1 MKITKAIFENF
12 ICLESGLNKRHVEID
27 FSKCK
32 NQIILFVG
40 PMGSGKTTILS
51 HLIPYSHVGTLD
63 ERNSNPIII
72 PEEDGKKE
80 LVYDVNG
87 TIYRIVHKY
96 VWAKD
101 HHSVKS
107 FIEKDGVELNPNGNQ
122 NSFKEIVEMELGF
135 NSDLTRLIRLGPN
148 VANVIDLPTI
158 GRKEYI
164 AKMQTDS
171 EIYLL
176 INKEIRELSRTISS
190 QTQLLARKLN
200 GVSDDVLENL
210 RTEVKKINRHIKE
223 EEEALKRDTEERGS
237 VKSLVSTYLGGRT
250 TSEYVER
257 MEFLQKSIVSLNTS
271 IRDKKFTLDNL
282 VRDYGEPKNVLKALG
297 KCESDIENNKRLITA
312 LTSDREQ
319 FDKRRIE
326 LVNIINTSAD
336 DKYVDSIRDEYA
348 HYVDMINELKIELD
362 DFDCP
367 YNSAEISALLR
378 EIQLLDQDLDA
389 IVIENPES
397 VRAVVKGGPNIVSG
411 AKSQLDKL
419 QGRKIKLSKEMS
431 NLSYVGKYDVTEDLA
446 IPKECK
452 IFIGCPFYYT
462 HPNTIKS
469 KNDSDDLLAKYRA
482 LREEIEAIDV
492 KIDTLMTYPAIYTR
506 ICACRKTFNSVVEK
520 VKKIDAL
527 RYSSIDNILVDASKR
542 MWYDYDQIV
551 DTLELCVKREKLAN
565 CEVKVIELKA
575 ALDKALAVDTD
586 KIRQEYDDVIK
597 HLKGNEEAIH
607 DIEES
612 NKKIREEQIKLEDAY
627 RQLSEIDRI
636 KEDISKMERDS
647 ESNQKELREMKDH
660 YESIENANATI
671 TTLQAKIDS
680 HTVNINAYK
689 AELTAT
695 TVKLNTLLD
704 YVKEYDSLMAD
715 LSLINMVIDASSPK
729 KGIPLQF
736 VRMFLNDCVDDI
748 NDMISTVL
756 PDVEI
761 CEFDINDTEFKIP
774 YIKNGHQIED
784 VNSASQGERAII
796 SVALSFALMK
806 KKTSQFSDGDAYNIP
821 LLDEIDGP
829 IHNVNRRD
837 LLLIISRYLKKI
849 NAEQAFFITHNDIF
863 EGYPVDIIATSADE
877 HLINKHGEVIVLA

>member
-12 ICLESGLNKRHVEID
+12 ICLESGLDKRKVEID
-27 FSKCK
+27 FSKCN

-72 PEEDGKKE
+72 PEEDGRKE
-80 LVYDVNG
+80 LIYDVDG
-87 TIYRIVHKY
+87 IKYKIVHKY
-96 VWAKD
+96 IWSKD
-101 HHSVKS
+101 HHTVKS
-107 FIEKDGVELNPNGNQ
+107 FIEKDGIELNPNGNQ
-122 NSFKEIVEMELGF
+122 SSFKDIVEMELGF

-176 INKEIRELSRTISS
+176 INKEVRELSRTISS
-190 QTQLLARKLN
+190 QAQLLARKLN
-200 GVSDDVLENL
+200 GISEDDIERL
-210 RTEVKKINRHIKE
+210 RSSITRLNRFIKDE
-223 EEEALKRDTEERGS
+223 DDALKHDTEEVGA
-237 VKSLVSTYLGGRT
+237 VKSRVSTYLGGRT
-250 TSEYVER
+250 NIEYESR
-257 MEFLQKSIVSLNTS
+257 MDFLHKSIVSLNTT
-271 IRDKKFTLDNL
+271 IADKTYKLMAIT
-282 VRDYGEPKNVLKALG
+282 RDYGDPKTVLKSLG
-297 KCESDIENNKRLITA
+297 KCESDIENNRKLILA
-312 LTSDREQ
+312 LTSDRNQME
-319 FDKRRIE
+319 KRRAEI
-326 LVNIINTSAD
+326 LNILNTTAD
-336 DKYVDSIRDEYA
+336 DKYVDGIRDEYNQ
-348 HYVDMINELKIELD
+348 YTQMIEELKTEVD

-397 VRAVVKGGPNIVSG
+397 IRAIIKGGPHAVEY
-411 AKSQLDKL
+411 AKSQIDKL
-419 QGRKIKLSKEMS
+419 QGKKIKLSKEMS
-431 NLSYVGKYDVTEDLA
+431 NLSYVGKYDVTDELA

-452 IFIGCPFYYT
+452 IYMSCPFYYT
-462 HPNTIKS
+462 HPNTIKTSS
-469 KNDSDDLLAKYRA
+469 KQNDLLIKYRQ

-492 KIDTLMTYPAIYTR
+492 KIDTLMTYPAINTR
-506 ICACRKTFNSVVEK
+506 ISACRKTFNSVVEK

-527 RYSSIDNILVDASKR
+527 NYTSIDNILLDISKR
-542 MWYDYDQIV
+542 MWYDYDSII
-551 DTLELCVKREKLAN
+551 DTLELCTKREKLAK
-565 CEVKVIELKA
+565 CEVKIIELKA
-575 ALDKALAVDTD
+575 ALDKALAVDSE
-586 KIRQEYDDVIK
+586 KIRQEYNDLVK
-597 HLKGNEEAIH
+597 HIKGNEDAIN
-607 DIEES
+607 DIEEA
-612 NKKIREEQIKLEDAY
+612 NKNIREEQSKLEDAY
-627 RQLSEIDRI
+627 RQLTESDKINEEIN
-636 KEDISKMERDS
+636 KMKQDTDDY
-647 ESNQKELREMKDH
+647 QKELRDMESH
-660 YESIENANATI
+660 YDSITTSNAKIAELQASIEA
-671 TTLQAKIDS
+671 
-680 HTVNINAYK
+680 HTSNINSYK

-695 TVKLNTLLD
+695 TVKLNTILD
-704 YVKEYDSLMAD
+704 YMKEFDSLNND
-715 LSLINMVIDASSPK
+715 LTLINMVIDASSPK

-774 YIKNGHQIED
+774 YIKNGHQIDD

-806 KKTSQFSDGDAYNIP
+806 KKTSQFNGNAVYNIP

>member
-1 MKITKAIFENF
+1 MKIVKAIFENF
-12 ICLESGLNKRHVEID
+12 ICLEAGLDKRKVEID

-63 ERNSNPIII
+63 DRNSNPIII

-80 LVYDVNG
+80 LIYDVDG
-87 TIYRIVHKY
+87 VKYKIVHKY
-96 VWAKD
+96 IWSKD
-101 HHSVKS
+101 HHTVKS
-107 FIEKDGVELNPNGNQ
+107 FIEKDGIELNPNGNQ
-122 NSFKEIVEMELGF
+122 ASFKEIVEIELGF

-176 INKEIRELSRTISS
+176 INKEVRELSRTIAS

-200 GVSDDVLENL
+200 GISEDDVERL
-210 RTEVKKINRHIKE
+210 RSDVTKLNRFIKDE
-223 EEEALKRDTEERGS
+223 DESLKRDTEEIGS
-237 VKSLVSTYLGGRT
+237 VKSRVDTYLGGRT
-250 TSEYVER
+250 NDEYESR
-257 MEFLQKSIVSLNTS
+257 MEFLRKSIVSLNTT
-271 IRDKKFTLDNL
+271 IRDKTYTLQSL
-282 VRDYGEPKNVLKALG
+282 KTEYGDPKNVLRSLG
-297 KCESDIENNKRLITA
+297 KCESDIENNRKLIVA
-312 LTSDREQ
+312 LTSDRNQME
-319 FDKRRIE
+319 KRRAEI
-326 LVNIINTSAD
+326 LNLLNTSAD
-336 DKYVDSIRDEYA
+336 DNYVDNIRDEYN
-348 HYVDMINELKIELD
+348 HYNGMIEELKIDVE
-362 DFDCP
+362 DFECP

-397 VRAVVKGGPNIVSG
+397 VRSIVKSGSHAVEY
-411 AKSQLDKL
+411 AKSQIDKL
-419 QGRKIKLSKEMS
+419 QGKKIKLSKEMS
-431 NLSYVGKYDVTEDLA
+431 NLSYVGKYDATDELA

-452 IFIGCPFYYT
+452 IYMACPFYYT

-469 KNDSDDLLAKYRA
+469 NIKSDDLLIKFRK
-482 LREEIEAIDV
+482 LREEIEAIDA
-492 KIDTLMTYPAIYTR
+492 KIDTLMTYPAINTR
-506 ICACRKTFNSVVEK
+506 ISACRKTFNSVVEK
-520 VKKIDAL
+520 VKKIGAL
-527 RYSSIDNILVDASKR
+527 NYASIDNILLDISKR

-551 DTLELCVKREKLAN
+551 DVLELCAKREKLAN
-565 CEVKVIELKA
+565 CEVKIIELKA
-575 ALDKALAVDTD
+575 ALDKALAMDTE
-586 KIRQEYDDVIK
+586 KVRQEYDALVKQI
-597 HLKGNEEAIH
+597 KGNEDAIN
-607 DIEES
+607 DIEIA
-612 NKKIREEQIKLEDAY
+612 NKNIREEQTKLEDAY
-627 RQLSEIDRI
+627 RQLSEIDKI
-636 KEDISKMERDS
+636 NEEIGKMQRDS
-647 ESNQKELREMKDH
+647 ESNQKELRDMESH
-660 YESIENANATI
+660 YESINTANS
-671 TTLQAKIDS
+671 KIS
-680 HTVNINAYK
+680 ELKASISLHTSNINSYK

-695 TVKLNTLLD
+695 TVKLNTILD
-704 YVKEYDSLMAD
+704 YMREFDSLNND
-715 LSLINMVIDASSPK
+715 LTLINMVIDASSPK

-774 YIKNGHQIED
+774 YIKNGHQIDD

-806 KKTSQFSDGDAYNIP
+806 KKTSQFNGNAVYNIP